1 MSDMQKI
8 SWYKSHHR
16 DTEDTESLVV
26 SGKIRQDLV
35 SAAHVMVVGCGALG
49 NEVLKNLVLMG
60 VTHIVAVDF
69 DIVEMGNL
77 TRSVLFTRSDAE
89 RKRTKVEVVAERVRD
104 MNPNIDIQTVCG
116 DIAYDVGLG
125 LIRQMD
131 VVIGCV
137 DSRWARFCINR
148 YCMRA
153 GIPWVDGGIDG
164 LEGTVRVFAP
174 GKNCYA
180 CNLGPEGLKD
190 LARRMPCSGIIRR
203 QEQRGAAPT
212 TSIIA
217 SIIGAIE
224 VQEALKIMHNEEC
237 IMHNKMHNEECIMHN
252 KMYNEECIMHNKM
265 YNEECIMHN
274 NKREMT
280 TLCGKMMYYDGEHVT
295 VRIADFQ
302 AYDEE
307 CPEHETWA
315 PVRQTEVSRDMTVA
329 KALALLRQGDKET
342 GRQGDRKTG
351 RQEVQNIAIC
361 LTNDCFV
368 DYVVRR
374 DTDERIAVMV
384 PGRMVADK
392 VALEKALDGQPL
404 SGLYQ
409 HEYHRVD
416 ASFPYP
422 SLTLAQLGIP
432 QQDIVRVNV
441 DGEDYYLELSHGGT
455 RNDTEEEI
463 DTE

>member
-1 MSDMQKI
+1 
-8 SWYKSHHR
+8 
-16 DTEDTESLVV
+16 
-26 SGKIRQDLV
+26 
-35 SAAHVMVVGCGALG
+35 
-49 NEVLKNLVLMG
+49 
-60 VTHIVAVDF
+60 VAVDF

-89 RKRTKVEVVAERVRD
+89 RKRTKVEVVAERVHD
-104 MNPNIDIQTVCG
+104 MNPNINIQTICG

-203 QEQRGAAPT
+203 QEQRGSAPT

-224 VQEALKIMHNEEC
+224 VQEALKIIIRRQGDRETRRQGDRETRRQ
-237 IMHNKMHNEECIMHN
+237 EDG
-252 KMYNEECIMHNKM
+252 
-265 YNEECIMHN
+265 
-274 NKREMT
+274 EMT

-315 PVRQTEVSRDMTVA
+315 PVHQTEVSRDMTVA
-329 KALALLRQGDKET
+329 KALALLREEDKE
-342 GRQGDRKTG
+342 TG

-374 DTDERIAVMV
+374 DTDERMAVMV

-432 QQDIVRVNV
+432 QQDIVRVTV
-441 DGEDYYLELSHGGT
+441 DGEDYYLELSHGAT

>member
-1 MSDMQKI
+1 MKAI
-8 SWYKSHHR
+8 F
-16 DTEDTESLVV
+16 
-26 SGKIRQDLV
+26 RQDQV

-104 MNPNIDIQTVCG
+104 MNPNIDIQTICG

-203 QEQRGAAPT
+203 QEQRGSAPT

-224 VQEALKIMHNEEC
+224 VQEALKMIIRRRGDRETRRQ
-237 IMHNKMHNEECIMHN
+237 KDG
-252 KMYNEECIMHNKM
+252 
-265 YNEECIMHN
+265 
-274 NKREMT
+274 EMT

-315 PVRQTEVSRDMTVA
+315 PVHQTEVSRDMTVA
-329 KALALLRQGDKET
+329 KALALLREGDKET

-374 DTDERIAVMV
+374 DTDERITMMV

-392 VALEKALDGQPL
+392 VALEKALDGEPL

-432 QQDIVRVNV
+432 QQDIVRVTV
-441 DGEDYYLELSHGGT
+441 DGEDYYLELSHGAT

>member
-1 MSDMQKI
+1 MSMD
-8 SWYKSHHR
+8 
-16 DTEDTESLVV
+16 
-26 SGKIRQDLV
+26 IRQNQV

-60 VTHIVAVDF
+60 VTHIVVVDF

-77 TRSVLFTRSDAE
+77 TRSVLFSKSDAE
-89 RKRTKVEVVAERVRD
+89 RKRLKVEVVAERLQQ
-104 MNPNIDIQTVCG
+104 MNDAVEVTAICG

-148 YCMRA
+148 LCMRA

-203 QEQRGAAPT
+203 QEQTGSAPT

-224 VQEALKIMHNEEC
+224 VQEALKIIITGVRRQESGDRSQESGD
-237 IMHNKMHNEECIMHN
+237 
-252 KMYNEECIMHNKM
+252 
-265 YNEECIMHN
+265 
-274 NKREMT
+274 RRQGDGEMT
-280 TLCGKMMYYDGEHVT
+280 SLCGKMLYYDGEHTT
-295 VRIADFQ
+295 VRIADYQ
-302 AYDEE
+302 AYDDE
-307 CPEHETWA
+307 CPEHELWA
-315 PVRQTEVSRDMTVA
+315 PVRQTAVCDATPVGEALRCWTQELNAREVT
-329 KALALLRQGDKET
+329 L
-342 GRQGDRKTG
+342 
-351 RQEVQNIAIC
+351 C
-361 LTNDCFV
+361 LSNDCFV
-368 DYVVRR
+368 DYVSRR
-374 DTDERIAVMV
+374 DNDERVTMMV
-384 PGRMVADK
+384 PGRSVADK
-392 VALEKALDGQPL
+392 VAGEKSLDGQPL
-404 SGLYQ
+404 SALYQ
-409 HEYHRVD
+409 HEYRHID
-416 ASFPYP
+416 TGFPYP

-432 QQDIVRVNV
+432 QHDIVQVTADDESFYFEIR
-441 DGEDYYLELSHGGT
+441 
-455 RNDTEEEI
+455 REE
-463 DTE
+463 

>member
-1 MSDMQKI
+1 MSMD
-8 SWYKSHHR
+8 
-16 DTEDTESLVV
+16 
-26 SGKIRQDLV
+26 IRQNQV

-60 VTHIVAVDF
+60 VTHIVVVDF

-77 TRSVLFTRSDAE
+77 TRSVLFSKSDAE
-89 RKRTKVEVVAERVRD
+89 RKRLKVEVVAERLQQ
-104 MNPNIDIQTVCG
+104 MNDAVEVTAICG

-148 YCMRA
+148 LCMRA

-203 QEQRGAAPT
+203 QEQTGSAPT

-224 VQEALKIMHNEEC
+224 VQEALKIIITGVRRQESGDRSQESGD
-237 IMHNKMHNEECIMHN
+237 
-252 KMYNEECIMHNKM
+252 
-265 YNEECIMHN
+265 
-274 NKREMT
+274 KRQGDGEMT
-280 TLCGKMMYYDGEHVT
+280 SLCGKMLYYDGEHTT
-295 VRIADFQ
+295 VRIADYQ
-302 AYDEE
+302 AYDDE
-307 CPEHETWA
+307 CPEHELWA
-315 PVRQTEVSRDMTVA
+315 PVRQTAVCDATPVGEALRCWTQELNAREVTLC
-329 KALALLRQGDKET
+329 LA
-342 GRQGDRKTG
+342 
-351 RQEVQNIAIC
+351 
-361 LTNDCFV
+361 NDCFV
-368 DYVVRR
+368 DYVSRR
-374 DTDERIAVMV
+374 DNDERVTMMV
-384 PGRMVADK
+384 PGRSVADK
-392 VALEKALDGQPL
+392 VADERSLDGQPL
-404 SGLYQ
+404 SALYQ
-409 HEYHRVD
+409 HEYRHID
-416 ASFPYP
+416 TGFPYP

-432 QQDIVRVNV
+432 QHDIVQVTA
-441 DGEDYYLELSHGGT
+441 DGESFYLEI
-455 RNDTEEEI
+455 RREE
-463 DTE
+463 

>member
-1 MSDMQKI
+1 MSTGFIQN
-8 SWYKSHHR
+8 R
-16 DTEDTESLVV
+16 
-26 SGKIRQDLV
+26 V

-89 RKRTKVEVVAERVRD
+89 RKRTKVEVVAERVHD
-104 MNPNIDIQTVCG
+104 MNPNINIQTICG

-203 QEQRGAAPT
+203 QEQRGSAPT

-224 VQEALKIMHNEEC
+224 VQEALKI
-237 IMHNKMHNEECIMHN
+237 
-252 KMYNEECIMHNKM
+252 M

-315 PVRQTEVSRDMTVA
+315 PVHQTEVSRDMTVA
-329 KALALLRQGDKET
+329 KALALLREEDKE
-342 GRQGDRKTG
+342 TG

-374 DTDERIAVMV
+374 DTDERMAVMV

-432 QQDIVRVNV
+432 QQDIVRVTV
-441 DGEDYYLELSHGGT
+441 DGEDYYLELSHGAT
-455 RNDTEEEI
+455 RNDTEEETG
-463 DTE
+463 TE

>member
-1 MSDMQKI
+1 MSID
-8 SWYKSHHR
+8 
-16 DTEDTESLVV
+16 
-26 SGKIRQDLV
+26 IRQDLV

-104 MNPNIDIQTVCG
+104 MNPNIDIQTICG

-224 VQEALKIMHNEEC
+224 VQEALKIM
-237 IMHNKMHNEECIMHN
+237 
-252 KMYNEECIMHNKM
+252 YNEECIMHNKM

-329 KALALLRQGDKET
+329 KALALL
-342 GRQGDRKTG
+342 RQGDRKTG

-432 QQDIVRVNV
+432 QQDIVRVTV
-441 DGEDYYLELSHGGT
+441 DGEERYLELTQNEHV
-455 RNDTEEEI
+455 
-463 DTE
+463 

>member
-1 MSDMQKI
+1 MKAI
-8 SWYKSHHR
+8 F
-16 DTEDTESLVV
+16 
-26 SGKIRQDLV
+26 RQDLV

-89 RKRTKVEVVAERVRD
+89 RKRTKVEVVEERVRD

-131 VVIGCV
+131 VVIGCI

-224 VQEALKIMHNEEC
+224 VQEALKIMHHARSHRLHRLTQKERL
-237 IMHNKMHNEECIMHN
+237 IQ
-252 KMYNEECIMHNKM
+252 
-265 YNEECIMHN
+265 
-274 NKREMT
+274 KREMT

-432 QQDIVRVNV
+432 QQDIVRVTV
-441 DGEDYYLELSHGGT
+441 DGEDYYLELSHGAT
-455 RNDTEEEI
+455 RNDTEDEIDTEEEI

>member
-1 MSDMQKI
+1 MSID
-8 SWYKSHHR
+8 
-16 DTEDTESLVV
+16 
-26 SGKIRQDLV
+26 IRQNQV

-60 VTHIVAVDF
+60 VTHIVVVDF

-77 TRSVLFTRSDAE
+77 TRCVLFRKSDAE
-89 RKRTKVEVVAERVRD
+89 KKRLKVEVVAERVHD
-104 MNPNIDIQTVCG
+104 MNPNMDVKTICG

-148 YCMRA
+148 LCMRA

-203 QEQRGAAPT
+203 QEQAGSAPT

-224 VQEALKIMHNEEC
+224 VQEGLKIIISGVRSQETGNRSQESGVWRQGD
-237 IMHNKMHNEECIMHN
+237 K
-252 KMYNEECIMHNKM
+252 
-265 YNEECIMHN
+265 
-274 NKREMT
+274 EMT
-280 TLCGKMMYYDGEHVT
+280 SLCGKMMYYDGEHMT
-295 VRIADFQ
+295 VRIAGYQ
-302 AYDEE
+302 AYDDE
-307 CPEHETWA
+307 CPEHELWT
-315 PVRQTEVSRDMTVA
+315 PVRQSAVSDTTPVGE
-329 KALALLRQGDKET
+329 ALRKWKEESGKWKEESGKRKEDGGRITLR
-342 GRQGDRKTG
+342 
-351 RQEVQNIAIC
+351 

-368 DYVVRR
+368 DYVSRR
-374 DTDERIAVMV
+374 DNDERVTMMV
-384 PGRMVADK
+384 PGRSVADK
-392 VALEKALDGQPL
+392 VADERSLDGQPL
-404 SGLYQ
+404 SALYQ
-409 HEYHRVD
+409 HEYRHID
-416 ASFPYP
+416 TGFPYP

-432 QQDIVRVNV
+432 QHDIVQVTA
-441 DGEDYYLELSHGGT
+441 DGEDYYIEVKS
-455 RNDTEEEI
+455 EK
-463 DTE
+463 

>member
-1 MSDMQKI
+1 MSID
-8 SWYKSHHR
+8 
-16 DTEDTESLVV
+16 
-26 SGKIRQDLV
+26 IRQDLV

-89 RKRTKVEVVAERVRD
+89 RKRTKVEVVAERVHD
-104 MNPNIDIQTVCG
+104 MNPNINIQTICG

-203 QEQRGAAPT
+203 QEQRGSAPT

-224 VQEALKIMHNEEC
+224 VQEALKIMH
-237 IMHNKMHNEECIMHN
+237 
-252 KMYNEECIMHNKM
+252 
-265 YNEECIMHN
+265 NEECIMHN

-315 PVRQTEVSRDMTVA
+315 PVHQTEVSRDMTVA
-329 KALALLRQGDKET
+329 KALALLREEDKET
-342 GRQGDRKTG
+342 GRQGDRETR
-351 RQEVQNIAIC
+351 RQGVQDIAIC

-374 DTDERIAVMV
+374 DTDERMAVMV

-432 QQDIVRVNV
+432 QQDIVRVTV
-441 DGEDYYLELSHGGT
+441 DGEDYYLELSHGAT
-455 RNDTEEEI
+455 RNDTEDEIGKEERGKRK
-463 DTE
+463 EE